1 MKQFLYLFVTYY
13 KNEAGVT
20 ESVLLNV
27 LSDLID
33 CHYSN
38 IACITK
44 YEEKAITLSLQ
55 QNIHSVITD
64 SNAKKA
70 SIELIKN
77 LINLAIEK
85 RLYILKEGFSGGGV
99 TPSGELI
106 KYGEY
111 IVLIYRD
118 EKVIECLMKN
128 NQ

>member
-1 MKQFLYLFVTYY
+1 MKPLELCTTYY
-13 KNEAGVT
+13 KDEVGIT

-33 CHYSN
+33 YRYSN
-38 IACITK
+38 IACITRH
-44 YEEKAITLSLQ
+44 EEKAITLSLQ

-85 RLYILKEGFSGGGV
+85 RIYI
-99 TPSGELI
+99 I
-106 KYGEY
+106 KKG
-111 IVLIYRD
+111 D
-118 EKVIECLMKN
+118 
-128 NQ
+128 